1 MAAVLM
7 VVIDGL
13 QPASVRAD
21 PAPNVARFAGEGV
34 FLERH
39 HPAFPSV
46 TRVNG
51 ASRELWAH
59 PPSSAAKTA

>member
-1 MAAVLM
+1 MASVLI

-13 QPASVRAD
+13 QSAQVRAD
-21 PAPNVARFAGEGV
+21 LTPNLARFAGEGV
-34 FLERH
+34 FFERR

-51 ASRELWAH
+51 ASREL
-59 PPSSAAKTA
+59 